1 VTELPAASAEQ
12 SSDLQTHDE
21 QSTDDQSKDVQPQDT
36 EPSLE
41 SLVGAWLT
49 VPDVAERMGIAL
61 SAVRRLIEERELL
74 SARIG
79 ERRVVAVPEQ
89 FLHEDVFRHL
99 RGTFTV
105 LADGGLDDE
114 EILRWLFTPDPT
126 LRVPGTP
133 VDNLAAGFKTEVRR
147 RAMEQAF

>member
-1 VTELPAASAEQ
+1 MTDQPTAPAEQPDDAEQSNSAEQ
-12 SSDLQTHDE
+12 S
-21 QSTDDQSKDVQPQDT
+21 TDA
-36 EPSLE
+36 EESLE
-41 SLVGAWLT
+41 ALVGSWLT

-61 SAVRRLIEERELL
+61 SAVRRLIEDRDLL

-105 LADGGLDDE
+105 LGDGGLDDD

>member
-1 VTELPAASAEQ
+1 VTDQPTASTQPSDDAQQ
-12 SSDLQTHDE
+12 S
-21 QSTDDQSKDVQPQDT
+21 

-41 SLVGAWLT
+41 TLVGSWLT

-61 SAVRRLIEERELL
+61 SAVRRLIEDRELL

-105 LADGGLDDE
+105 LADGGLDDD

-126 LRVPGTP
+126 LRIGGTP

>member
-1 VTELPAASAEQ
+1 MTEQPPADA
-12 SSDLQTHDE
+12 
-21 QSTDDQSKDVQPQDT
+21 

-41 SLVGAWLT
+41 ALVGSWLT

-89 FLHEDVFRHL
+89 FLHEDVYRHL

-105 LADGGLDDE
+105 LGDGGLDDD